1 MKNKFKKSKIIVP
14 ALALIT
20 ATTVASVTGTVAWF
34 TASRVATASTSKFDA
49 VALDSALNVVSE
61 SGIGTT
67 GDDTA
72 SSTNTVTVDGNLTHG
87 SYDAKAISTDDTNN
101 GHLYVA
107 NLNGDDTTAVVTS
120 YTDLGTISSEITG
133 EGTNTQH
140 AWKAGTK
147 GNQSVWYGI
156 SWTLKFSQTNNNAT
170 NEDNYL
176 LFDPSSTTFSQKD
189 ESGLTIKGLRVAL
202 MTSSKFL
209 VVAGDDT
216 NTHIDSTTEVETTKL
231 PAFDKGNFVKVGT
244 SVNKINDY
252 AVNGTGETGKSV
264 ADSKYTFGVIPA
276 TANSTIDITCVA
288 WFEGTDE
295 NVESTKMLSTQVVA
309 SLKFYSRKAKRTT
322 SA

>member
-49 VALDSALNVVSE
+49 VALDSALNVVSV

-67 GDDTA
+67 GSNAA

-87 SYDAKAISTDDTNN
+87 SYDAKAISTTESKN

-120 YTDLGTISSEITG
+120 YTDLGTISSERTG

-140 AWKAGTK
+140 AWKAGEK
-147 GNQSVWYGI
+147 DGKSVWYGI

-176 LFDPSSTTFSQKD
+176 LFDPSSTTFSQGD

-202 MTSSKFL
+202 MTSSKVL
-209 VVAGDDT
+209 VVAGDGLR
-216 NTHIDSTTEVETTKL
+216 THIDSTTAATTEL
-231 PAFDKGNFVKVGT
+231 PTFDEGNFVKAGT
-244 SVNKINDY
+244 TVNKINDY
-252 AVNGTGETGKSV
+252 AVNGNDETGKSV

-276 TANSTIDITCVA
+276 TADSTIDITCVA

-295 NVESTKMLSTQVVA
+295 NVESAKKLSTNVVA
-309 SLKFYSRKAKRTT
+309 SLKFYSRKAKKTT